1 MKSEGIEYEA
11 RLALLDDITW
21 PRPLADLLEP
31 AFIAYRR
38 TNPWILDAELSPKSV
53 VRDMLERAMT
63 FGELVSVYGLER
75 TEGVVLRYLAEAYRA
90 LRQTVPE
97 EHRTDEVLAI
107 TTWLGELVRATDS
120 SLLDEWER
128 LMNPDAPRGDDVD
141 PASAGAPPAPPRPM
155 SGNPT
160 VLRRLVRNMMFRRV
174 ELAARENYPALG
186 ELDTSSGWGGVAW
199 REALDPLFEAQG
211 DHAIGIGP
219 DARSAALVTFVE
231 PGGNHD
237 GGASRAALAATPGG
251 TLPEG
256 TWVVRQV
263 LDDPAG
269 DHDWAIV
276 ASIDLDA
283 SDEAGAPVLTVLHV
297 GAQ

>member
-1 MKSEGIEYEA
+1 M
-11 RLALLDDITW
+11 
-21 PRPLADLLEP
+21 
-31 AFIAYRR
+31 
-38 TNPWILDAELSPKSV
+38 
-53 VRDMLERAMT
+53 
-63 FGELVSVYGLER
+63 
-75 TEGVVLRYLAEAYRA
+75 AEAYRA

-120 SLLDEWER
+120 SLLDEWEH
-128 LMNPDAPRGDDVD
+128 LMNPDAPVGDINSLDAAD
-141 PASAGAPPAPPRPM
+141 LASAAASAPPAPPRPM

-160 VLRRLVRNMMFRRV
+160 MLRRLVRNMMFRRV

-237 GGASRAALAATPGG
+237 GGGARAALAATPDGA
-251 TLPEG
+251 LPSG
-256 TWVVRQV
+256 TWLVRQV
-263 LDDPAG
+263 FDDPAG

-276 ASIDLDA
+276 AAVDLEA
-283 SDEAGAPVLTVLHV
+283 SDEAGAPVLTILHV
-297 GAQ
+297 GPQ